1 MTNLQKAYTLGCKLA
16 LYKFSEDSGKSAD
29 SLTKALEAILD
40 KNPMPEAAAVLDNS
54 ERASS
59 SSSWGD
65 KIELET
71 TANTG
76 INV

>member
-1 MTNLQKAYTLGCKLA
+1 MTNLEKAYTLGCKLA

-29 SLTKALEAILD
+29 NLTKALESILD
-40 KNPMPEAAAVLDNS
+40 KKPIPEAASVLDNS

-71 TANTG
+71 PTNTG